1 MSEVRPVA
9 LGWQHPRD
17 PATGHDMPLHSR
29 RDLRHALEWNAECRA
44 EGGRDDELIAIN
56 PADYMPEIPEG
67 TQVGYALY
75 ETVSEG
81 TPASPVF
88 PSLAELADWCA
99 ANWDDGRFTREEW
112 LDGFDE
118 RLMADG

>member
-1 MSEVRPVA
+1 VSEVRPVA
-9 LGWQHPRD
+9 PGWEHPRD
-17 PATGHDMPLHSR
+17 PATGHHMPLHSR
-29 RDLRHALEWNAECRA
+29 RDLRHALEWNASE
-44 EGGRDDELIAIN
+44 DEQIQID
-56 PADYMPEIPEG
+56 PADYMPPIPDG
-67 TQVGYALY
+67 APVGYVLY

-88 PSLAELADWCA
+88 PSLQELADWCS
-99 ANWDDGRFTREEW
+99 ANWDDGRFTAEEW